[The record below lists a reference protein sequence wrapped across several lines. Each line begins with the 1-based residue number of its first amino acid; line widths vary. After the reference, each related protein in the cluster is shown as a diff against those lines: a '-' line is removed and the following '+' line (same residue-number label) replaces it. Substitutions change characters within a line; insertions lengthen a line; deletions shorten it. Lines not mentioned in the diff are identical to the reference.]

1 MDHDALIHLLTNEP
15 LAWAVMVGL
24 LLLGLLLGWLL
35 GAGDRKRARQAEV
48 NLAVEAARME
58 AMETA
63 HREKLNAMEE
73 VRNHIEKDLKLLTQ
87 DLLDKNSAAFLE
99 RMSKSME
106 HREEITKQN
115 ISALVNPI
123 NEGLKNYQEHLKKV
137 EAERIRDEGALN
149 QQLKSLASSQER
161 LNSETGR
168 LVNALKAA
176 PKTRGRWGEQQL
188 RSVMEIAGMTEHV
201 DFQLEQS
208 MDAEDGRLRPDAI
221 IRLPQGRKLV
231 VDAKT
236 PMHAYLEAIDELDEE
251 KRELRLKDHARQART
266 HMKQLASKSYW
277 SHLNDAADYVVMFI
291 PGENL
296 FTAAVE
302 RDPDL
307 LVDGIDQRVLI
318 TTPTTF
324 VALAHV
330 VAAGWRQEKL
340 AENAVRIGVLGRE
353 LHDRMAIMGERVG
366 KLTNHIDRTV
376 KAHNELVATLESRVL
391 PSARK
396 FQELGIAQSEH
407 VIGDLQ
413 QVESGLRQMRGD
425 GVGTDDKELD
435 HDR

>member
-1 MDHDALIHLLTNEP
+1 MDNDASIKLLINEP
-15 LAWAVMVGL
+15 IAWLVMVGL
-24 LLLGLLLGWLL
+24 LLTGMLLGWFL

-48 NLAVEAARME
+48 TLAVEGARME

-63 HREKLNAMEE
+63 HREKLHALDE
-73 VRNHIEKDLKLLTQ
+73 VRHQIEKDLKLLTQ

-99 RMSKSME
+99 RMAKSME
-106 HREEITKQN
+106 SREEIAKQN

-123 NEGLKNYQEHLKKV
+123 NEGLKAYHEHLKKV
-137 EAERIRDEGALN
+137 EAERLRDEGALN
-149 QQLKSLASSQER
+149 QQLKGLAASQER
-161 LNSETGR
+161 LNTETGR

-208 MDAEDGRLRPDAI
+208 MDGEDGRLRPDAI

-236 PMHAYLEAIDELDEE
+236 PMHAYLEAIDEVDEE

-353 LHDRMAIMGERVG
+353 LHDRMAIMGDRMG
-366 KLTNHIDRTV
+366 KLSTHLDRTV
-376 KAHNELVATLESRVL
+376 RAHNELVATLESRVL

-407 VIGDLQ
+407 DISDLQ
-413 QVESGLRQMRGD
+413 QVETGIRLMRGD
-425 GVGTDDKELD
+425 EEKISEGTRDDS
-435 HDR
+435 

>member
-208 MDAEDGRLRPDAI
+208 MDAEDGR
-221 IRLPQGRKLV
+221 
-231 VDAKT
+231 
-236 PMHAYLEAIDELDEE
+236 
-251 KRELRLKDHARQART
+251 
-266 HMKQLASKSYW
+266 
-277 SHLNDAADYVVMFI
+277 
-291 PGENL
+291 
-296 FTAAVE
+296 
-302 RDPDL
+302 
-307 LVDGIDQRVLI
+307 
-318 TTPTTF
+318 
-324 VALAHV
+324 
-330 VAAGWRQEKL
+330 
-340 AENAVRIGVLGRE
+340 
-353 LHDRMAIMGERVG
+353 
-366 KLTNHIDRTV
+366 
-376 KAHNELVATLESRVL
+376 ATS
-391 PSARK
+391 
-396 FQELGIAQSEH
+396 
-407 VIGDLQ
+407 
-413 QVESGLRQMRGD
+413 
-425 GVGTDDKELD
+425 
-435 HDR
+435 

>member
-1 MDHDALIHLLTNEP
+1 MDNDASIKLLINEP
-15 LAWAVMVGL
+15 IAWLVMVGL
-24 LLLGLLLGWLL
+24 LLTGMLLGWFL

-48 NLAVEAARME
+48 TLAVEGARME

-63 HREKLNAMEE
+63 HREKLHALDE
-73 VRNHIEKDLKLLTQ
+73 VRHQIEKDLKLLTQ

-99 RMSKSME
+99 RMAKSME
-106 HREEITKQN
+106 SREEIAKQN

-123 NEGLKNYQEHLKKV
+123 NEGLKAYHEHLKKV
-137 EAERIRDEGALN
+137 EAERLRDEGALN
-149 QQLKSLASSQER
+149 QQLKGLAASQER
-161 LNSETGR
+161 LNNETGR

-208 MDAEDGRLRPDAI
+208 MDGEDGRLRPDAI

-236 PMHAYLEAIDELDEE
+236 PMHAYLEAIDEVDEE

-353 LHDRMAIMGERVG
+353 LHDRMAIMGDRMG
-366 KLTNHIDRTV
+366 KLSTHLDRTV
-376 KAHNELVATLESRVL
+376 RAHNELVATLESRVL

-407 VIGDLQ
+407 DIAELQ
-413 QVESGLRQMRGD
+413 QVESGIRLMRGD
-425 GVGTDDKELD
+425 EEKISEGPSDDG
-435 HDR
+435 

>member
-1 MDHDALIHLLTNEP
+1 MDNDASIKLLINEP
-15 LAWAVMVGL
+15 IAWLVMVGL
-24 LLLGLLLGWLL
+24 LLTGIMLGWFL

-48 NLAVEAARME
+48 TLAVEGARME

-63 HREKLNAMEE
+63 HREKLHALDE
-73 VRNHIEKDLKLLTQ
+73 VRHQIEKDLKLLTQ

-99 RMSKSME
+99 RMAKSME
-106 HREEITKQN
+106 SREEIAKQN

-123 NEGLKNYQEHLKKV
+123 NEGLKAYHEHLKKV
-137 EAERIRDEGALN
+137 EAERLRDEGALN
-149 QQLKSLASSQER
+149 QQLKGLAASQER
-161 LNSETGR
+161 LNTETGR

-208 MDAEDGRLRPDAI
+208 MDGEDGRLRPDAI

-236 PMHAYLEAIDELDEE
+236 PMHAYLEAIDEVDEE

-353 LHDRMAIMGERVG
+353 LHDRMAIMGDRMG
-366 KLTNHIDRTV
+366 KLSTHLDRTV
-376 KAHNELVATLESRVL
+376 RAHNELVATLESRVL

-407 VIGDLQ
+407 DIADLQ
-413 QVESGLRQMRGD
+413 QVETGIRFMRGD
-425 GVGTDDKELD
+425 EEKISEGTRDDS
-435 HDR
+435 

>member
-1 MDHDALIHLLTNEP
+1 MDNDASIKLLINEP
-15 LAWAVMVGL
+15 IAWLVMVGL
-24 LLLGLLLGWLL
+24 LLAGMLLGWFL

-48 NLAVEAARME
+48 TLAVEGARME

-63 HREKLNAMEE
+63 HREKLHALDE
-73 VRNHIEKDLKLLTQ
+73 VRHQIEKDLKLLTQ

-99 RMSKSME
+99 RMAKSME
-106 HREEITKQN
+106 SREEIAKQN

-123 NEGLKNYQEHLKKV
+123 NEGLKAYHEHLKKV
-137 EAERIRDEGALN
+137 EAERLRDEGALN
-149 QQLKSLASSQER
+149 QQLKGLAASQER
-161 LNSETGR
+161 LNTETGR

-208 MDAEDGRLRPDAI
+208 MDGEDGRLRPDAI

-236 PMHAYLEAIDELDEE
+236 PMHAYLEAIDEVDEE

-353 LHDRMAIMGERVG
+353 LHDRMAIMGDRMG
-366 KLTNHIDRTV
+366 KLSTHLDRTV
-376 KAHNELVATLESRVL
+376 RAHNELVATLESRVL

-407 VIGDLQ
+407 DIADLQ
-413 QVESGLRQMRGD
+413 QVETGIRLMRGD
-425 GVGTDDKELD
+425 EEKISEGTRDDS
-435 HDR
+435 

>member
-1 MDHDALIHLLTNEP
+1 MDNDASIKLLINEP
-15 LAWAVMVGL
+15 IAWLVMVGL
-24 LLLGLLLGWLL
+24 LLTGIMLGWFL

-48 NLAVEAARME
+48 TLAVEGARME

-63 HREKLNAMEE
+63 HREKLHALDE
-73 VRNHIEKDLKLLTQ
+73 VRHQIEKDLKLLTQ

-99 RMSKSME
+99 RMAKSME
-106 HREEITKQN
+106 SREEIAKQN

-123 NEGLKNYQEHLKKV
+123 NEGLKAYHEHLKKV
-137 EAERIRDEGALN
+137 EAERLRDEGALN
-149 QQLKSLASSQER
+149 QQLKGLAASQER
-161 LNSETGR
+161 LNNETGR

-208 MDAEDGRLRPDAI
+208 MDGEDGRLRPDAI

-236 PMHAYLEAIDELDEE
+236 PMHAYLEAIDEVDEE

-353 LHDRMAIMGERVG
+353 LHDRMAIMGDRMG
-366 KLTNHIDRTV
+366 KLSTHLDRTV
-376 KAHNELVATLESRVL
+376 RAHNELVATLESRVL

-407 VIGDLQ
+407 DIADLQ
-413 QVESGLRQMRGD
+413 QVETGIRLMRGD
-425 GVGTDDKELD
+425 EEKISEGTRDDS
-435 HDR
+435 

>member
-1 MDHDALIHLLTNEP
+1 MDNDASIKLLINEP
-15 LAWAVMVGL
+15 IAWLVMVGL
-24 LLLGLLLGWLL
+24 LLTGMLLGWFL

-48 NLAVEAARME
+48 TLAVEGARME

-63 HREKLNAMEE
+63 HREKLHALDE
-73 VRNHIEKDLKLLTQ
+73 VRHQIEKDLKLLTQ

-99 RMSKSME
+99 RMAKSME
-106 HREEITKQN
+106 SREEIAKQN

-123 NEGLKNYQEHLKKV
+123 NEGLKAYHEHLKKV
-137 EAERIRDEGALN
+137 EAERLRDEGALN
-149 QQLKSLASSQER
+149 QQLKGLAASQER
-161 LNSETGR
+161 LNTETGR

-208 MDAEDGRLRPDAI
+208 MDGEDGRLRPDAI

-236 PMHAYLEAIDELDEE
+236 PMHAYLEAIDEVDEE

-353 LHDRMAIMGERVG
+353 LHDRMAIMGDRMG
-366 KLTNHIDRTV
+366 KLSTHLDRTV
-376 KAHNELVATLESRVL
+376 RAHNELVATLESRVL

-407 VIGDLQ
+407 DIADLQ
-413 QVESGLRQMRGD
+413 QVETGIRLMRGD
-425 GVGTDDKELD
+425 EEKISEGTRDDS
-435 HDR
+435 

>member
-1 MDHDALIHLLTNEP
+1 MDNDASIKLLINEP
-15 LAWAVMVGL
+15 IAWLVMVGL
-24 LLLGLLLGWLL
+24 LLAGMLLGWFL

-48 NLAVEAARME
+48 TLAVEGARME

-63 HREKLNAMEE
+63 HREKLHALDE
-73 VRNHIEKDLKLLTQ
+73 VRHQIEKDLKLLTQ

-99 RMSKSME
+99 RMAKSME
-106 HREEITKQN
+106 SREEIAKQN

-123 NEGLKNYQEHLKKV
+123 NEGLKAYHEHLKKV
-137 EAERIRDEGALN
+137 EAERLRDEGALN
-149 QQLKSLASSQER
+149 QQLKGLAASQER
-161 LNSETGR
+161 LNNETGR

-208 MDAEDGRLRPDAI
+208 MDGEDGRLRPDAI

-236 PMHAYLEAIDELDEE
+236 PMHAYLEAIDEVDEE

-353 LHDRMAIMGERVG
+353 LHDRMAIMGDRMG
-366 KLTNHIDRTV
+366 KLSTHLDRTV
-376 KAHNELVATLESRVL
+376 RAHNELVATLESRVL

-407 VIGDLQ
+407 DIADLQ
-413 QVESGLRQMRGD
+413 QVETGIRLMRGD
-425 GVGTDDKELD
+425 EEKISEGSRDDS
-435 HDR
+435 

>member
-1 MDHDALIHLLTNEP
+1 MDNDASIKLLINEP
-15 LAWAVMVGL
+15 IAWLVMVGL
-24 LLLGLLLGWLL
+24 LLTGMLLGWFL

-48 NLAVEAARME
+48 TLAVEGARME

-63 HREKLNAMEE
+63 HREKLHALDE
-73 VRNHIEKDLKLLTQ
+73 VRHQIEKDLKLLTQ

-99 RMSKSME
+99 RMAKSME
-106 HREEITKQN
+106 SREEIAKQN

-123 NEGLKNYQEHLKKV
+123 NEGLKAYHEHLKKV
-137 EAERIRDEGALN
+137 EAERLRDEGALN
-149 QQLKSLASSQER
+149 QQLKGLAASQER
-161 LNSETGR
+161 LNNETGR

-208 MDAEDGRLRPDAI
+208 MDGEDGRLRPDAI

-236 PMHAYLEAIDELDEE
+236 PMHAYLEAIDEVDEE

-353 LHDRMAIMGERVG
+353 LHDRMAIMGDRMG
-366 KLTNHIDRTV
+366 KLSTHLDRTV
-376 KAHNELVATLESRVL
+376 RAHNELVATLESRVL

-407 VIGDLQ
+407 DIADLQ
-413 QVESGLRQMRGD
+413 QVETGIRLMRGD
-425 GVGTDDKELD
+425 EEKISEGSRDDS
-435 HDR
+435 

>member
-1 MDHDALIHLLTNEP
+1 MDNDASIKLLINEP
-15 LAWAVMVGL
+15 IAWLVMVGL
-24 LLLGLLLGWLL
+24 LLTGIMLGWFL

-48 NLAVEAARME
+48 TLAVEGARME

-63 HREKLNAMEE
+63 HREKLHALDE
-73 VRNHIEKDLKLLTQ
+73 VRHQIEKDLKLLTQ

-99 RMSKSME
+99 RMAKSME
-106 HREEITKQN
+106 SREEIAKQN

-123 NEGLKNYQEHLKKV
+123 NEGLKAYHEHLKKV
-137 EAERIRDEGALN
+137 EAERLRDEGALN
-149 QQLKSLASSQER
+149 QQLKGLAASQER
-161 LNSETGR
+161 LNTETGR

-208 MDAEDGRLRPDAI
+208 MDGEDGRLRPDAI

-236 PMHAYLEAIDELDEE
+236 PMHAYLEAIDEVDEE

-353 LHDRMAIMGERVG
+353 LHDRMAIMGDRMG
-366 KLTNHIDRTV
+366 KLSTHLDRTV
-376 KAHNELVATLESRVL
+376 RAHNELVATLESRVL

-407 VIGDLQ
+407 DIADLQ
-413 QVESGLRQMRGD
+413 QVETGIRFMRGD
-425 GVGTDDKELD
+425 EEKISEGSRDDS
-435 HDR
+435 

>member
-1 MDHDALIHLLTNEP
+1 MDNDASIKLLINEP
-15 LAWAVMVGL
+15 IAWLVMVGL
-24 LLLGLLLGWLL
+24 LLAGMLLGWFL

-48 NLAVEAARME
+48 TLAVEGARME

-63 HREKLNAMEE
+63 HREKLHALDE
-73 VRNHIEKDLKLLTQ
+73 VRHQIEKDLKLLTQ

-99 RMSKSME
+99 RMAKSME
-106 HREEITKQN
+106 SREEIAKQN

-123 NEGLKNYQEHLKKV
+123 NEGLKAYHEHLKKV
-137 EAERIRDEGALN
+137 EAERLRDEGALN
-149 QQLKSLASSQER
+149 QQLKGLAASQER
-161 LNSETGR
+161 LNTETGR

-208 MDAEDGRLRPDAI
+208 MDGEDGRLRPDAI

-236 PMHAYLEAIDELDEE
+236 PMHAYLEAIDEVDEE

-353 LHDRMAIMGERVG
+353 LHDRMAIMGDRMG
-366 KLTNHIDRTV
+366 KLSTHLDRTV
-376 KAHNELVATLESRVL
+376 RAHNELVATLESRVL

-407 VIGDLQ
+407 DIADLQ
-413 QVESGLRQMRGD
+413 QVETGIRLMRGD
-425 GVGTDDKELD
+425 EEKISEGSRDDS
-435 HDR
+435 

>member
-366 KLTNHIDRTV
+366 KLTTHIDRTV

-407 VIGDLQ
+407 DIAELQ
-413 QVESGLRQMRGD
+413 QVESGIRLMR
-425 GVGTDDKELD
+425 DDEAKPAKE
-435 HDR
+435 

>member
-1 MDHDALIHLLTNEP
+1 MDNDASIKLLINEP
-15 LAWAVMVGL
+15 IAWLVMVGL
-24 LLLGLLLGWLL
+24 LLTGMLLGWFL

-48 NLAVEAARME
+48 TLAVEGARME

-63 HREKLNAMEE
+63 HREKLHALDE
-73 VRNHIEKDLKLLTQ
+73 VRHQIEKDLKLLTQ

-99 RMSKSME
+99 RMAKSME
-106 HREEITKQN
+106 SREEIAKQN

-123 NEGLKNYQEHLKKV
+123 NEGLKAYHEHLKKV
-137 EAERIRDEGALN
+137 EAERLRDEGALN
-149 QQLKSLASSQER
+149 QQLKGLAASQER
-161 LNSETGR
+161 LNNETGR

-208 MDAEDGRLRPDAI
+208 MDGEDGRLRPDAI

-236 PMHAYLEAIDELDEE
+236 PMHAYLEAIDEVDEE

-353 LHDRMAIMGERVG
+353 LHDRMAIMGDRMG
-366 KLTNHIDRTV
+366 KLSTHLDRTV
-376 KAHNELVATLESRVL
+376 RAHNELVATLESRVL

-407 VIGDLQ
+407 DIADLQ
-413 QVESGLRQMRGD
+413 QVETGIRLMRGD
-425 GVGTDDKELD
+425 EEKISEGTRDDS
-435 HDR
+435 